1 VLYGFPETFYIFRGN
16 GPLWEVDKRDRSM
29 MLLQYGTKPLKDEE
43 EYTGPIMG
51 LPAPKATPKKEEKK
65 AAAKEDPYVLSGM
78 VRNDNTIIG
87 HGAIFNVPQG
97 KGRVVAF
104 TFDPL
109 HRYLNHHD
117 APMVWNVLINWDY
130 LK

>member
-1 VLYGFPETFYIFRGN
+1 LFQ
-16 GPLWEVDKRDRSM
+16 VDKQDRKM
-29 MLLQYGTKPLKDEE
+29 MLLQYGSKPLKDEE
-43 EYTGPIMG
+43 EYKGEIMG
-51 LPAPKATPKKEEKK
+51 MPKKKEAPKKDEKK
-65 AAAKEDPYVLSGM
+65 PAEKTDPYVLSGM

-109 HRYLNHHD
+109 HRYLNHSD
-117 APMVWNVLINWDY
+117 APMVWNTLMHWDY